1 MYINL
6 EAIFL
11 RYGDNVI
18 FENLN
23 YKFNEGLYIVR
34 GKSGIGKTTLLNL
47 VAGYIK
53 PDSGNVF
60 TQNAKISYLM
70 QETVLF
76 SNLTVRENIYVKFAS
91 TNIDEKALDNFIFEN
106 LSEIGLSSDLQDKKV
121 SLLSGGQKRKLELLL
136 LSMDQSDV
144 VLLDEPFANLDENSI
159 NQMISYIERKLLTD
173 KIVIISSHSNINF
186 NTNVQNLD
194 LIGGVI
200 KTKNNIG
207 KG

>member
-34 GKSGIGKTTLLNL
+34 GESGIGKTTLLNL

-60 TQNAKISYLM
+60 TQNAKISYLI

-76 SNLTVRENIYVKFAS
+76 SNLTVRENIYIKFAS
-91 TNIDEKALDNFIFEN
+91 TNIDEKALNNFIFEN
-106 LSEIGLSSDLQDKKV
+106 LSEIGLSSDLLDKKV

-136 LSMDQSDV
+136 LSMDQSDA

-159 NQMISYIERKLLTD
+159 NQNY
-173 KIVIISSHSNINF
+173 
-186 NTNVQNLD
+186 
-194 LIGGVI
+194 
-200 KTKNNIG
+200 
-207 KG
+207 